1 MNRIIIIGAGPAGM
15 ACAIAAADYFE
26 SVVVLEKNEKPGK
39 KLYITGKGR
48 CNVTNACDDEAFM
61 NSIVHNSRFMYSA
74 FRQFDNRDW
83 MDLIEAAGCPL
94 KVERGQRVFP
104 VSDKS
109 SDIIRALGRAMADRG
124 VELRLGTKVKEI
136 AVDDSRVATG
146 VRLSDGTV
154 LTADRVVIATGGLS
168 YVSTGS
174 DGWGMAEAGR
184 LGHRIV
190 PCRPSLVG
198 LDTREK
204 WPGELQGL
212 TLKNVDV
219 TLRHRNKGVETL
231 RGELLLTHF
240 GISGPTVLSLSAKM
254 DADPAEYTVE
264 VDLKPALTDK
274 QLDQRILRD
283 FEKFNNRDLRNG
295 LGELLPSRMI
305 PVVLSLAGIDGDKKV
320 NQIGKDERKKLVRVL
335 KGMSLQI
342 TDFYD
347 MNTAVVTSGGVDVR
361 EINPKTMESKLI
373 PHLHFAGEII
383 DVDGLTG
390 GFNIQIAAST
400 GYAAGRVSERK
411 NHANRH

>member
-83 MDLIEAAGCPL
+83 MDLIEAAGCSL

-198 LDTREK
+198 LDTKEK

-219 TLRHRNKGVETL
+219 TLRHKNKAVETL

>member
-94 KVERGQRVFP
+94 QGGTGQRVFP

-154 LTADRVVIATGGLS
+154 LTADRVVIATGGPVLR
-168 YVSTGS
+168 VHGLR
-174 DGWGMAEAGR
+174 R
-184 LGHRIV
+184 LGHGRGRTAGTPHRALPAV
-190 PCRPSLVG
+190 PGRPGHEGKSG
-198 LDTREK
+198 
-204 WPGELQGL
+204 QG
-212 TLKNVDV
+212 
-219 TLRHRNKGVETL
+219 
-231 RGELLLTHF
+231 
-240 GISGPTVLSLSAKM
+240 S
-254 DADPAEYTVE
+254 
-264 VDLKPALTDK
+264 
-274 QLDQRILRD
+274 
-283 FEKFNNRDLRNG
+283 
-295 LGELLPSRMI
+295 SR
-305 PVVLSLAGIDGDKKV
+305 A
-320 NQIGKDERKKLVRVL
+320 
-335 KGMSLQI
+335 
-342 TDFYD
+342 
-347 MNTAVVTSGGVDVR
+347 
-361 EINPKTMESKLI
+361 
-373 PHLHFAGEII
+373 
-383 DVDGLTG
+383 
-390 GFNIQIAAST
+390 
-400 GYAAGRVSERK
+400 
-411 NHANRH
+411 